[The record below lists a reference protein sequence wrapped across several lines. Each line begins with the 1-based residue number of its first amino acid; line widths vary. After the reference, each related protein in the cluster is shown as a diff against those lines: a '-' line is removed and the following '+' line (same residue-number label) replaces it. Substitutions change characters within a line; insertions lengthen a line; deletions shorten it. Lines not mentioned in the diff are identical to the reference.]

1 MFMSKRT
8 LTAPA
13 LTASALALLAA
24 PVWAGAQV
32 QAVTDLNLRAGPGP
46 QHKIIGVISADGS
59 VDLEGCLEESNW
71 CKVAYDGADGWAYG
85 EYLTGTLADKYVP
98 VVAKDNPVKFNTV
111 TYTST
116 ETGEDDAALG
126 AVGGAIT
133 GGLIAGPAGI
143 VAGAIAGSLAG
154 EAAVP
159 DEKVVTYVRSNATEP
174 VYVQGEVVTGVM
186 IPEEVQ
192 LTEVPDTN
200 YRYVY
205 LNGLPV
211 LVEADDRTVVYVVR

>member
-1 MFMSKRT
+1 MFTPKR
-8 LTAPA
+8 A

-46 QHKIIGVISADGS
+46 QHEIIGVISKDGA
-59 VDLEGCLEESNW
+59 VKLDGCLEQSNW
-71 CKVAYDGADGWAYG
+71 CKVGYDGSEGWAYG
-85 EYLTGTLADKYVP
+85 EYLTATVTEKYIP
-98 VVAKDNPVKFNTV
+98 VVAKDSPVEVTTV
-111 TYTST
+111 TY
-116 ETGEDDAALG
+116 ENTGEADAPMGAL
-126 AVGGAIT
+126 GGAIT
-133 GGLIAGPAGI
+133 GGLIAGPAGV
-143 VAGAIAGSLAG
+143 VAGAIAGAAAG

-159 DEKVVTYVRSNATEP
+159 DEKVVSYVRSNATDP

-192 LTEVPDTN
+192 LTAVPDSE

>member
-1 MFMSKRT
+1 MHTSKT
-8 LTAPA
+8 A

-24 PVWAGAQV
+24 PVWAGAEV
-32 QAVTDLNLRAGPGP
+32 RAVTDLNLRAGPGP
-46 QHKIIGVISADGS
+46 QYEIIGVISPSGS
-59 VDLEGCLEESNW
+59 VGLEGCIEESNW
-71 CKVAYDGADGWAYG
+71 CKVSYEGADGWAYG
-85 EYLTGTLADKYVP
+85 EYLTGAVTEKYVP
-98 VVAKDNPVKFNTV
+98 VVAKDSPVEISTV
-111 TYTST
+111 TY
-116 ETGEDDAALG
+116 EKTGEHDAELG

-133 GGLIAGPAGI
+133 GGLIAGPAGV
-143 VAGAIAGSLAG
+143 VAGAIAGAAAG

-159 DEKVVTYVRSNATEP
+159 DEEVVTYVRSHATEP

-192 LTEVPDTN
+192 LTPVPESD

-211 LVEADDRTVVYVVR
+211 LVGADSRTVVHVVR

>member
-1 MFMSKRT
+1 MFTPKR
-8 LTAPA
+8 A

-24 PVWAGAQV
+24 PVWAGVKV

-46 QHKIIGVISADGS
+46 QHEIIGVISADGS

-71 CKVAYDGADGWAYG
+71 CKVGYEGADGWAYG
-85 EYLTGTLADKYVP
+85 EYLTGNLADTYVP
-98 VVAKDNPVKFNTV
+98 VVAKDSPVKFNTV

-116 ETGEDDAALG
+116 ETGANDAALG
-126 AVGGAIT
+126 AVGGAVT
-133 GGLIAGPAGI
+133 GGLIAGPAGV
-143 VAGAIAGSLAG
+143 VAGAIAGSIAG

-174 VYVQGEVVTGVM
+174 VYVQGEVVTGVV
-186 IPEEVQ
+186 IPEQVQ
-192 LTEVPDTN
+192 LAEVPDSKF
-200 YRYVY
+200 RYVY

-211 LVEADDRTVVYVVR
+211 LVEADSRTVIHVIR

>member
-1 MFMSKRT
+1 MFTPKR
-8 LTAPA
+8 A

-46 QHKIIGVISADGS
+46 HHEIIGVISADGS

-85 EYLTGTLADKYVP
+85 EYLTGAVTEKFVP
-98 VVAKDNPVKFNTV
+98 VVAKESPVKFNTV
-111 TYTST
+111 TYTTT
-116 ETGEDDAALG
+116 ETGEADAAMG
-126 AVGGAIT
+126 ALGGAIT
-133 GGLIAGPAGI
+133 GGLIAGPAGV
-143 VAGAIAGSLAG
+143 VAGAVAGSLAG

-186 IPEEVQ
+186 IPEEVE
-192 LTEVPDTN
+192 LTAVPDSE